1 VDDVDY
7 SAAETIRSIFPIL
20 NDRGVRLVLAQVMED
35 VKERSRYELILL
47 FGGHTA
53 YDSLEQVVRAYE
65 DRVG

>member
-1 VDDVDY
+1 MTGGGAGPV
-7 SAAETIRSIFPIL
+7 SAHLP
-20 NDRGVRLVLAQVMED
+20 VRHVPVMLAQVMED
-35 VKERSRYELILL
+35 VKERSRYELVLL